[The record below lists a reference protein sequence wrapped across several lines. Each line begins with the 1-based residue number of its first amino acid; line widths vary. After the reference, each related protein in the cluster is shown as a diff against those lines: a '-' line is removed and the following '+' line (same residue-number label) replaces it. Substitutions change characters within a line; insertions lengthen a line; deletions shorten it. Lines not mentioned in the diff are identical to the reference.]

1 MAAKQE
7 GSAGFVGS
15 CAPSWDG
22 SLAEEAVR
30 STSIREDESALCLDC
45 RVNFNV
51 RNRACP
57 KCGSDHFWLTA
68 KWRRDEAAAEA
79 PARPVFRLPA
89 PRMWRPSLR
98 PTLRFRS
105 AS

>member
-22 SLAEEAVR
+22 SLAQEAMR
-30 STSIREDESALCLDC
+30 SNSIREDETALCLDC
-45 RVNFNV
+45 RVTFNV
-51 RNRACP
+51 RNRGCP

-68 KWRRDEAAAEA
+68 KWRRAEPA
-79 PARPVFRLPA
+79 HEPARVLRLPP
-89 PRMWRPSLR
+89 PRTWRPALV
-98 PTLRFRS
+98 RS
-105 AS
+105 AG

>member
-15 CAPSWDG
+15 GAPSWD
-22 SLAEEAVR
+22 SSSMDEALR
-30 STSIREDESALCLDC
+30 CNSSREDESALCLDC
-45 RVNFNV
+45 RVTFNV
-51 RNRACP
+51 RNRSCP

-68 KWRRDEAAAEA
+68 KWRREE
-79 PARPVFRLPA
+79 PVRETARVFRLPT
-89 PRMWRPSLR
+89 PRAWRPA
-98 PTLRFRS
+98 LRFRS

>member
-1 MAAKQE
+1 MRAKQE
-7 GSAGFVGS
+7 GSAGSVGS
-15 CAPSWDG
+15 YAASFDG
-22 SLAEEAVR
+22 SLAEEALR
-30 STSIREDESALCLDC
+30 SASIREDESALCLDC

-68 KWRRDEAAAEA
+68 KWRRNEGAAEA
-79 PARPVFRLPA
+79 PARPVFRLP
-89 PRMWRPSLR
+89 PPKMWQPALR